1 MEVAL
6 SSGIPTKNLDDDGA
20 KGPCNGP
27 AMNTMSPL
35 CAQSAAPVGLAARAH
50 ARHVAAPLCLAGAR
64 FDSGFDTIL
73 MLSRIIYYLASFC
86 HALDTYPSI
95 SVKATNITDLC

>member
-50 ARHVAAPLCLAGAR
+50 ARHVAAVSGWGAVR
-64 FDSGFDTIL
+64 FGL
-73 MLSRIIYYLASFC
+73 RY
-86 HALDTYPSI
+86 
-95 SVKATNITDLC
+95 NIR